1 MLYNTAILLKER
13 VLIISML
20 ILDVSNSSKAP
31 PEIYSHLS
39 HIEGKL
45 RSLNSDESKLYM
57 NYRMGEELFILS
69 SQPYYSILLAFY
81 AKSLWPASGFPLKCS
96 FHTVDDYYP
105 EYNPE
110 RWNHPS
116 IKAVRESLQT
126 IKKSKVQDFASPDMP
141 KGIEIALMYAT
152 DIFRTVTPLQQE
164 VMQYYLTGI
173 TQKEIA
179 RLTQRSVS
187 TISKHVH
194 ASRVKQL
201 TEIIDYVSE
210 QYELN

>member
-1 MLYNTAILLKER
+1 MKY
-13 VLIISML
+13 
-20 ILDVSNSSKAP
+20 
-31 PEIYSHLS
+31 
-39 HIEGKL
+39 HI
-45 RSLNSDESKLYM
+45 
-57 NYRMGEELFILS
+57 GEELFILS
-69 SQPYYSILLAFY
+69 SQPHYSILLAFY
-81 AKSLWPASGFPLKCS
+81 AKSLWPASDFPLKCS
-96 FHTVDDYYP
+96 FHTVDDSYP
-105 EYNPE
+105 EYYPD
-110 RWNHPS
+110 RWDHPS

-126 IKKSKVQDFASPDMP
+126 IKKSKVQDFSCPDMP

-179 RLTQRSVS
+179 KLTKRSVS

-201 TEIIDYVSE
+201 TEIIDYVITH
-210 QYELN
+210 YELE

>member
-1 MLYNTAILLKER
+1 NIVNTSKE
-13 VLIISML
+13 LIPIISML
-20 ILDVSNSSKAP
+20 ILDVSNSTKAS
-31 PEIYSHLS
+31 PEIYNHLS
-39 HIEGKL
+39 FIERKL
-45 RSLNSDESKLYM
+45 RSLNTDNNKIYM
-57 NYRMGEELFILS
+57 NYRIGEELFIIS
-69 SQPYYSILLAFY
+69 SQPYYTILLSFY
-81 AKSLWPASGFPLKCS
+81 AKSLWPASDFPLKCS
-96 FHTVDDYYP
+96 FHTVHDSYP
-105 EYNPE
+105 EYNPD

-126 IKKSKVQDFASPDMP
+126 IKKSKLQYYASQEMP
-141 KGIEIALMYAT
+141 KGIELALMYGT

-179 RLTQRSVS
+179 KLTKRSVS

-201 TEIIDYVSE
+201 TEIINYVSD

>member
-1 MLYNTAILLKER
+1 
-13 VLIISML
+13 ML
-20 ILDVSNSSKAP
+20 ILDVSNSTKAP
-31 PEIYSHLS
+31 PEIYNHLS
-39 HIEGKL
+39 RIERKL
-45 RSLNSDESKLYM
+45 QDLNTFDNKLYM
-57 NYRMGEELFILS
+57 KYHIGEELFILS
-69 SQPYYSILLAFY
+69 SQPHYSILLAFY
-81 AKSLWPASGFPLKCS
+81 AKSLWPTSDFPLKCS
-96 FHTVDDYYP
+96 FHTVDDSYP
-105 EYNPE
+105 EYYPD
-110 RWNHPS
+110 RWDHPS

-126 IKKSKVQDFASPDMP
+126 IKKSKVQDFSCPDMP

-179 RLTQRSVS
+179 KLTKRSVS

-201 TEIIDYVSE
+201 TEIIDYVITH
-210 QYELN
+210 YELD

>member
-1 MLYNTAILLKER
+1 
-13 VLIISML
+13 ML
-20 ILDVSNSSKAP
+20 ILDVSNSTKAP
-31 PEIYSHLS
+31 PEIYNHLS
-39 HIEGKL
+39 HIERKL
-45 RSLNSDESKLYM
+45 RDLNSDENKLYM

-69 SQPYYSILLAFY
+69 SQPHYTILLAFY
-81 AKSLWPASGFPLKCS
+81 AKSLWPASDFPLKCS
-96 FHTVDDYYP
+96 FHTVDDSYP
-105 EYNPE
+105 EYNPD

-126 IKKSKVQDFASPDMP
+126 IKKSKVQDFSSPDMP

-179 RLTQRSVS
+179 RLTKRSVS

-201 TEIIDYVSE
+201 MKIIDYVSE

>member
-1 MLYNTAILLKER
+1 
-13 VLIISML
+13 
-20 ILDVSNSSKAP
+20 
-31 PEIYSHLS
+31 
-39 HIEGKL
+39 
-45 RSLNSDESKLYM
+45 
-57 NYRMGEELFILS
+57 MGEELFILS
-69 SQPYYSILLAFY
+69 SQPHYTILLSFY
-81 AKSLWPASGFPLKCS
+81 AKSLWPASEFPLKCS
-96 FHTVDDYYP
+96 FHTVDVPFP
-105 EYNPE
+105 EDNPAF
-110 RWNHPS
+110 WNHWT
-116 IKAVRESLQT
+116 VRELRESLQT
-126 IKKSKVQDFASPDMP
+126 IKKSKVQDFSCPDMP

-179 RLTQRSVS
+179 KLTKRSVS

-210 QYELN
+210 HYELD

>member
-1 MLYNTAILLKER
+1 M
-13 VLIISML
+13 
-20 ILDVSNSSKAP
+20 SNSAKAP
-31 PEIYSHLS
+31 PEIYNHLS
-39 HIEGKL
+39 LIERKL
-45 RSLNSDESKLYM
+45 RSLNTDQNKLYM

-69 SQPYYSILLAFY
+69 SQPHYTILLSFY
-81 AKSLWPASGFPLKCS
+81 AKSLWPASEFPLKCS
-96 FHTVDDYYP
+96 FHTVDVPFP
-105 EYNPE
+105 EDNPAF
-110 RWNHPS
+110 WNHWT
-116 IKAVRESLQT
+116 VRELRESLQT
-126 IKKSKVQDFASPDMP
+126 IKKSKVQDFSCPDMP

-179 RLTQRSVS
+179 KLTKRSVS

-210 QYELN
+210 HYELD

>member
-1 MLYNTAILLKER
+1 MI
-13 VLIISML
+13 IISIL
-20 ILDVSNSSKAP
+20 ILDVSNSTKAP
-31 PEIYSHLS
+31 PEIYNHLS
-39 HIEGKL
+39 LIERKL
-45 RSLNSDESKLYM
+45 QSLNTEQNKLYM

-69 SQPYYSILLAFY
+69 SQPHYTILLSFY
-81 AKSLWPASGFPLKCS
+81 AKSLWPASDFPLKCS
-96 FHTVDDYYP
+96 FNTVDVPYP
-105 EYNPE
+105 KGN
-110 RWNHPS
+110 RVFWNHWS
-116 IKAVRESLQT
+116 VRELRESLQT
-126 IKKSKVQDFASPDMP
+126 IKKSKVQDFSCPDMP

-179 RLTQRSVS
+179 RLTHRSVS

-201 TEIIDYVSE
+201 TEIIDYVIE
-210 QYELN
+210 QYELT

>member
-1 MLYNTAILLKER
+1 M
-13 VLIISML
+13 
-20 ILDVSNSSKAP
+20 SNSTKAP
-31 PEIYSHLS
+31 PEIYNHLS
-39 HIEGKL
+39 LIERKL
-45 RSLNSDESKLYM
+45 QSLNTDQNKLYM

-69 SQPYYSILLAFY
+69 SQPHYTILLSFY
-81 AKSLWPASGFPLKCS
+81 AKSLWPASEFPLKCS
-96 FHTVDDYYP
+96 FHTVDVPFP
-105 EYNPE
+105 ENNPAF
-110 RWNHPS
+110 WNHWT
-116 IKAVRESLQT
+116 VRELRESLQM
-126 IKKSKVQDFASPDMP
+126 IKKSKVQDFSCPDMP

-179 RLTQRSVS
+179 KLTKRSVS

-201 TEIIDYVSE
+201 TEIIDYVIE
-210 QYELN
+210 QYELD